1 MTRLLLVCIVL
12 GIILD
17 SMTASAQTEFGLHA
31 IGGSLNYVIPED
43 PLDPTFGIDVVAEV
57 ADLGNGFLL
66 EGGLSFWKAKYDETE
81 YLGNTYTV
89 NLQDVALRAGTR
101 YLIGDGKTVPFVGGG
116 VGIHKYT
123 ASAEYNGVT
132 YATAYSDGT
141 EFGLYLLG
149 GVETELSDKLLGS
162 ALARYDLA
170 DADAISINFG
180 LSYLL
185 GD

>member
-1 MTRLLLVCIVL
+1 MKHLLLSCTIL
-12 GIILD
+12 GIALLCLP
-17 SMTASAQTEFGLHA
+17 ANAQTEFGLHS

-43 PLDPTFGIDVVAEV
+43 PLDPTFGIDVVAEL

-66 EGGLSFWKAKYDETE
+66 EGGLSYWKAEFDETE
-81 YLGNTYTV
+81 FYGNTYTV
-89 NLQDVALRAGTR
+89 SLQDVALRAGTR

-116 VGIHKYT
+116 IGIHQYAAT
-123 ASAEYNGVT
+123 AEYNGVT

-149 GVETELSDKLLGS
+149 GVETEFSKNLLGN
-162 ALARYDLA
+162 AQLRFDIA
-170 DADAISINFG
+170 DADAISINLG

-185 GD
+185 GE